1 MRVLITGATT
11 WTDDAALR
19 HAMSAL
25 PVRTTV
31 VTGETPGID
40 ALALS
45 IAQEL
50 GFAVE
55 PMKKTRGDRRA
66 YPDASWKGLNER
78 MLATGIDAV
87 LAFHPDYGK
96 PGCARGTVHMVE
108 LAQAAG
114 VKTHIFLR

>member
-11 WTDDAALR
+11 WTDAQALR
-19 HAMSAL
+19 RELSAL
-25 PVRTTV
+25 PAQTVV
-31 VTGETPGID
+31 VTGDTPGID
-40 ALALS
+40 ALAIS

-55 PMKKTRGDRRA
+55 PMKKTRADRRV